1 MITLAQHL
9 IWLSGLFLLTACG
22 EAYQMSAL
30 SKPATQQK
38 PMAHLEAKIDS
49 IAVQQSDTFPV
60 QVTTLVKGRLP
71 SKCNKIQEV
80 ETTLRDNVFEVKF
93 LVDPVLFLKCPIE
106 SESFEQKVELPVEGL
121 KAGEYVV
128 NVNNIIT
135 SFQLKKD
142 NHLQIQH

>member
-9 IWLSGLFLLTACG
+9 IWLSGLLLLTACG

-30 SKPATQQK
+30 SKPTTQQK
-38 PMAHLEAKIDS
+38 PMAHLEAKIDT
-49 IAVQQSDTFPV
+49 ITVQQSETFPV

-93 LVDPVLFLKCPIE
+93 LVDPVLFLKCPIQ
-106 SESFEQKVELPVEGL
+106 SESFEQKVELPTEGL

-142 NHLQIQH
+142 NHLQVQH

>member
-49 IAVQQSDTFPV
+49 VTMQQSETFPV

-93 LVDPVLFLKCPIE
+93 LVDPVLFLNCPTQ
-106 SESFEQKVELPVEGL
+106 SENFEQKVDLPAEGL

-135 SFQLKKD
+135 SFRLRKD
-142 NHLQIQH
+142 NHLQVQH

>member
-1 MITLAQHL
+1 
-9 IWLSGLFLLTACG
+9 
-22 EAYQMSAL
+22 MSAL
-30 SKPATQQK
+30 SKPTTQQK
-38 PMAHLEAKIDS
+38 PMAHLEAKIDT
-49 IAVQQSDTFPV
+49 ITVQQSETFPV

-93 LVDPVLFLKCPIE
+93 LVDPVLFLKCPIQ
-106 SESFEQKVELPVEGL
+106 SESFEQKVELPTEGL

-128 NVNNIIT
+128 NINNIIT

-142 NHLQIQH
+142 NHLQVQH

>member
-22 EAYQMSAL
+22 EAYQMAAF
-30 SKPATQQK
+30 SKPAAQQK

-49 IAVQQSDTFPV
+49 IAVQQSETFPV
-60 QVTTLVKGRLP
+60 QATAIVKGRLP

-80 ETTLRDNVFEVKF
+80 ESTL
-93 LVDPVLFLKCPIE
+93 LFLNCPIE
-106 SESFEQKVELPVEGL
+106 VAPFEQKVALPVEGL

-128 NVNNIIT
+128 NINNILT
-135 SFQLKKD
+135 SFELKKD
-142 NHLQIQH
+142 NYRHIQH

>member
-22 EAYQMSAL
+22 EAYQMAAF
-30 SKPATQQK
+30 SKPAAQQK

-49 IAVQQSDTFPV
+49 IAVQQSETFPV
-60 QVTTLVKGRLP
+60 QATAIVKGRLP

-106 SESFEQKVELPVEGL
+106 VAPFEQKVALPVEGL

-128 NVNNIIT
+128 NINNILT
-135 SFQLKKD
+135 SFELKKD
-142 NHLQIQH
+142 NYRHIQH